1 MMYKII
7 IINQNKLY
15 GGNKMEKDTNEINVL
30 DELNKGACMGM
41 DAIHFI
47 LNKVQDDALKQEL
60 SNQYDKY
67 QEISNKICELYP
79 EYKND
84 KPHETNAINK
94 AMTWYGIEM
103 KTLTDDSTSKI
114 AELLLQ
120 GTNMGII
127 EGRKLLNHKKT
138 DSKVHQLVQ
147 EYVDMQESAVE
158 KLKKF
163 L

>member
-1 MMYKII
+1 MEE
-7 IINQNKLY
+7 NK
-15 GGNKMEKDTNEINVL
+15 NEVNVL

-47 LNKVQDDALKQEL
+47 MNKVDDDALKQEL
-60 SNQYDKY
+60 DIQYNKY
-67 QEISNKICELYP
+67 KSISDKICELYP
-79 EYKND
+79 EYSDK
-84 KPHETNAINK
+84 KPHETNAMTK

-103 KTLTDDSTSKI
+103 KTFMDDSTSKI

-127 EGRKLLNHKKT
+127 EGRKLLNHKDT
-138 DSKVHQLVQ
+138 NSDVHQLVQ
-147 EYVDMQESAVE
+147 EYVDMQEDAVE
-158 KLKKF
+158 QLKKF